1 VFALV
6 RRATAYVAAGDDE
19 KALADTAT
27 VLRIQPQAYKANAI
41 RADIFRRRGSADQAA
56 AEARAIITAV
66 PADAQAH
73 VAAAEI
79 YTDLNRRVDAMREFD
94 LALSIKSSAGTY
106 LRRARSRDG
115 ADVAGKRA
123 DIQAALSVEPHN
135 KAALVALAHLQSG
148 AGDHT
153 PAAATLSTDL
163 SFHQN
168 DPEVLALRGVEY
180 LKSNRQALATQDF
193 NAAKASATTAH
204 HNNTLCWAKATA
216 GVALRSALEDCEAA
230 LAETPGH
237 ASYLDSQAL
246 VWLRLLRYDDAIG
259 TYSKVLAFRPMSPT
273 SLFGRGI
280 AERRRG
286 DIKAANRDLAVA
298 RSMEPD
304 IDNRFSEFGLTP

>member
-1 VFALV
+1 VYHLCVPPGNRRRARQDIAAASAIDPTYPVMLRARSLLAMDAGHEREAIAAFTQSLNNQPNNVFALV

-79 YTDLNRRVDAMREFD
+79 YTDLNRRADAVREFD
-94 LALSIKSSAGTY
+94 LALSIKPSAATY

-163 SFHQN
+163 SFHEN

-204 HNNTLCWAKATA
+204 DNNTLC
-216 GVALRSALEDCEAA
+216 
-230 LAETPGH
+230 
-237 ASYLDSQAL
+237 
-246 VWLRLLRYDDAIG
+246 
-259 TYSKVLAFRPMSPT
+259 
-273 SLFGRGI
+273 
-280 AERRRG
+280 
-286 DIKAANRDLAVA
+286 
-298 RSMEPD
+298 
-304 IDNRFSEFGLTP
+304 